1 MFGLNTILLLALLL
15 LQSASL
21 TLSFISR
28 SGNLNVKLSFSLSQK
43 KHTENIKEGLRN
55 STTCINAESQQS
67 VTGSKYCFFF
77 SNIFGFTAKGMV
89 AVMRERR
96 WLWDNK
102 EWEENVAKSGTIE
115 DDGIVDG
122 LECCQICK
130 ERYPETKAWQKFVDY
145 QKCECFSFSDDF
157 DPINQGLTHSHGAYT
172 VGVCWQ
178 NSK

>member
-1 MFGLNTILLLALLL
+1 
-15 LQSASL
+15 
-21 TLSFISR
+21 
-28 SGNLNVKLSFSLSQK
+28 
-43 KHTENIKEGLRN
+43 
-55 STTCINAESQQS
+55 
-67 VTGSKYCFFF
+67 
-77 SNIFGFTAKGMV
+77 MV

-145 QKCECFSFSDDF
+145 QKCECFSYSDDF